1 MGAVKRETGGVVSQ
15 DGKPALTR
23 VGLKC
28 GVDDRRHK
36 LLLVHHEPNGPR
48 APQHIDA
55 YQQPLRVLDLALLL
69 LAHQH
74 RDDSSRKETKTQQQ
88 QQQQQI
94 ESE

>member
-1 MGAVKRETGGVVSQ
+1 MGAIKHETGGVVSQ
-15 DGKPALTR
+15 DGKPPLTG
-23 VGLKC
+23 VGLEG
-28 GVDDRRHK
+28 GVYHRRHK
-36 LLLVHHEPNGPR
+36 LLLVYHKSNGPR

>member
-55 YQQPLRVLDLALLL
+55 YQQPLRVLVLLL
-69 LAHQH
+69 LAHRQH
-74 RDDSSRKETKTQQQ
+74 RQGNKTKKTTNRVEKENR
-88 QQQQQI
+88 
-94 ESE
+94 E

>member
-1 MGAVKRETGGVVSQ
+1 MGAIKHETGGVVSQ

-55 YQQPLRVLDLALLL
+55 YQQPLRVLVLLL
-69 LAHQH
+69 LAHRQH
-74 RDDSSRKETKTQQQ
+74 RQGNKTKKTTNRVEKENR
-88 QQQQQI
+88 
-94 ESE
+94 E

>member
-55 YQQPLRVLDLALLL
+55 YQQPLRVLVLLL
-69 LAHQH
+69 LAHRQH
-74 RDDSSRKETKTQQQ
+74 RQGNKTKKNNKSSRKGKP
-88 QQQQQI
+88 
-94 ESE
+94 